1 MMKPTLAFLSLLFLF
16 LFATTAESRK
26 EPGEYGKMV
35 MKDNEISEGIEGLL
49 VDGLKHKCEGDK
61 KTNIARNFEPIPNIS
76 VYKEDIIS
84 AEEKKQ
90 NIVKNFEPIPNITDI
105 ISAEEKKQKIVKN
118 FEPIPN
124 VSVYKEDINY

>member
-16 LFATTAESRK
+16 LFATTLESRK

-49 VDGLKHKCEGDK
+49 VDGLKHKCEED
-61 KTNIARNFEPIPNIS
+61 KTNILRNFEPIPNVS
-76 VYKEDIIS
+76 VYKE
-84 AEEKKQ
+84 
-90 NIVKNFEPIPNITDI
+90 DI